1 MDGLPV
7 GCSRRKLRN
16 CERQNSAFRETILQL
31 STINGTLPVNGRW
44 TETLTTQES
53 QAYEEMMEKKL
64 GIECARW
71 FASGAQ

>member
-1 MDGLPV
+1 LDETECNEV
-7 GCSRRKLRN
+7 R
-16 CERQNSAFRETILQL
+16 SARCAFWDAGAQTFIHK
-31 STINGTLPVNGRW
+31 GVNGRW

-53 QAYEEMMEKKL
+53 QAYEEMVEKKL